1 LIQAIIKGGK
11 KMIKNITN
19 AKEFNDILQSSKGKV
34 IVDFYA
40 DWCGPC
46 KMQAPVLDEFSKK
59 MPETMILK
67 VNVDQNVELAE
78 AHAIMSIPTMMV
90 FTTGKQT
97 YKKPG
102 FHAIAALENLLK
114 S

>member
-1 LIQAIIKGGK
+1 
-11 KMIKNITN
+11 MIKNITN
-19 AKEFNDILQSSKGKV
+19 ATEFTEIIQKEKGKI

-59 MPETMILK
+59 QPEAIVLK
-67 VNVDQNVELAE
+67 VNVDQNVDLAE
-78 AHAIMSIPTMMV
+78 THGIMSIPTMMV
-90 FTTGKQT
+90 FVAGKQI

-102 FHAIAALENLLK
+102 FHALNALENLIK
-114 S
+114 P

>member
-1 LIQAIIKGGK
+1 
-11 KMIKNITN
+11 MIKNITN
-19 AKEFNDILQSSKGKV
+19 AKEFNDILANTKGKV

-46 KMQAPVLDEFSKK
+46 KMQAPVLDDFSKK
-59 MPETMILK
+59 KPDAIILK
-67 VNVDQNVELAE
+67 VNVDQNVDLAE

-90 FTTGKQT
+90 FTNNKQT

-102 FHAIAALENLLK
+102 FHALTALENLLNN
-114 S
+114 

>member
-1 LIQAIIKGGK
+1 
-11 KMIKNITN
+11 MIKNITTVS
-19 AKEFNDILQSSKGKV
+19 EFNEIIQNSKGKV

-46 KMQAPVLDEFSKK
+46 KMQAPVLDDFSKK
-59 MPETMILK
+59 QPESMILK
-67 VNVDQNVELAE
+67 VNVDHNVDLAE
-78 AHAIMSIPTMMV
+78 AHGIMSIPTMMV
-90 FTTGKQT
+90 FSQGKQT

-102 FHAIAALENLLK
+102 FHALTALENLLK

>member
-1 LIQAIIKGGK
+1 
-11 KMIKNITN
+11 MIKNITN
-19 AKEFNDILQSSKGKV
+19 AKEFNEILSSSKGKV

-46 KMQAPVLDEFSKK
+46 KMQAPVLDDFSKK
-59 MPETMILK
+59 KPTAIILK
-67 VNVDQNVELAE
+67 VNVDQNIDLAE

-90 FTTGKQT
+90 FSNGKQT

-102 FHAIAALENLLK
+102 FHALNALENLLNN
-114 S
+114 

>member
-1 LIQAIIKGGK
+1 
-11 KMIKNITN
+11 MITN
-19 AKEFNDILQSSKGKV
+19 ISSVPQFKEAIKSGKV

-59 MPETMILK
+59 IPSANVLK
-67 VNVDQNVELAE
+67 VNVDQNSDLAE
-78 AHAIMSIPTMMV
+78 EFGIMSIPTLVV
-90 FTTGKQT
+90 FTEGKAT

-102 FHAIAALENLLK
+102 FHPLPALEALLK
-114 S
+114 